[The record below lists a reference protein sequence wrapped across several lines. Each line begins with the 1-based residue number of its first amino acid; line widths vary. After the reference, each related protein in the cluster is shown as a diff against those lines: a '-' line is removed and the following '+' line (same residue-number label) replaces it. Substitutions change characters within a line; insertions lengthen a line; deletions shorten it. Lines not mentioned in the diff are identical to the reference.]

1 MSYIRPGPLAW
12 FEGST
17 AAYVWPDAHGT
28 IHDYGDLEGLSDEEF
43 CELVGLIVK
52 HCFVVEARDP
62 IPAEMV
68 GGGAPIQSEP
78 DMAFVRRV
86 VRDLARRTGCAD
98 RLRADPPRRGDPR
111 DGRRARA
118 GVHVSYMRI
127 GHSLRWFEGETDAY
141 IYPEM
146 DGRIQDYGDLE
157 AMADPSF
164 CELVG
169 RFAGR
174 TVREHGAYDDDRV
187 GTVGEGFALEIV
199 TDLARRT
206 GCADRQRPD
215 SRREPGPAL
224 RGLDDDALAA
234 VVGDLLERYLT
245 LDTAG
250 PRTYDSHSR
259 GEVVVQAEPD
269 TGFVRRVTASLARRL
284 AREAGRG

>member
-1 MSYIRPGPLAW
+1 MRPGHPLAW
-12 FEGST
+12 F
-17 AAYVWPDAHGT
+17 DGT
-28 IHDYGDLEGLSDEEF
+28 
-43 CELVGLIVK
+43 
-52 HCFVVEARDP
+52 
-62 IPAEMV
+62 
-68 GGGAPIQSEP
+68 
-78 DMAFVRRV
+78 
-86 VRDLARRTGCAD
+86 
-98 RLRADPPRRGDPR
+98 
-111 DGRRARA
+111 
-118 GVHVSYMRI
+118 
-127 GHSLRWFEGETDAY
+127 TDAY

-187 GTVGEGFALEIV
+187 GTVDEGFALALV

-224 RGLDDDALAA
+224 RALSDDALVAL
-234 VVGDLLERYLT
+234 VGDLVERYLT
-245 LDTAG
+245 LDTAE
-250 PRTYDSHSR
+250 PRTYESASR

-269 TGFVRRVTASLARRL
+269 TGFVRRVSASLARRI
-284 AREAGRG
+284 ARAGA